1 MRFVDL
7 KLYDGGLQSLLCF
20 SKKNEK
26 GEGKREV
33 WFTNFIDAVHM
44 VDTLFMAARGLVN
57 KLHEARFRRRRRGS

>member
-1 MRFVDL
+1 M
-7 KLYDGGLQSLLCF
+7 LCF